1 MMRHFLSPMVTKAVA
16 ASVVGCALLGFSR
29 WRARRT
35 PRTRPQPRRRPV
47 RSDKDS
53 ATRAS
58 SSSAAR
64 LNAGFNKVNH
74 AGWVLGVKPAA
85 DYFIVPSIS
94 IGAALGFAIG
104 NDDAKGFE
112 VGGRAGY
119 NLNVTENIGV
129 WPIVGVSYNKVTG
142 ANNSGFSSTYGNLYL
157 PILYHIV
164 PHVFAGIGPFYNLKI
179 AGDGEHSYG
188 FRSTVGGWFWGSA
201 LLRSCRPGRSS
212 GSRRPCSCTRRC
224 PPPRCR

>member
-1 MMRHFLSPMVTKAVA
+1 MDRDTVLRMVRHFLSPVVTKAVA
-16 ASVVGCALLGFSR
+16 ASVVGCALLFLPTQARAQDPAPAATPAPAGALGQGFGEQGQFVISGEM
-29 WRARRT
+29 
-35 PRTRPQPRRRPV
+35 
-47 RSDKDS
+47 
-53 ATRAS
+53 
-58 SSSAAR
+58 
-64 LNAGFNKVNH
+64 NAGFTKVNH

-112 VGGRAGY
+112 VGARAGY

-157 PILYHIV
+157 PLLYHIV

-188 FRSTVGGWFWGSA
+188 FRSTVGGWF
-201 LLRSCRPGRSS
+201 
-212 GSRRPCSCTRRC
+212 
-224 PPPRCR
+224 